1 MLILDKHRA
10 IERMMALTAE
20 HETGTDGPA
29 DDAAHVRRRQ
39 RVATFERRATPL
51 RNVSGER
58 RTLPG
63 APSPAPQPG

>member
-20 HETGTDGPA
+20 YEAGPDEPA

-51 RNVSGER
+51 RSV
-58 RTLPG
+58 
-63 APSPAPQPG
+63 